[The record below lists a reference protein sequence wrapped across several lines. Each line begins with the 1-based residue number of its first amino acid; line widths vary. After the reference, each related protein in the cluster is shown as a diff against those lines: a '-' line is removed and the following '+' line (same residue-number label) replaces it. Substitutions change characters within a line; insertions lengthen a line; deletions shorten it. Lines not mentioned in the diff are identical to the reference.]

1 MKSIID
7 YFTHFQKK
15 NHKTQPNQTGQ
26 YLPSHLIHTLC
37 HHQTL
42 QNNSGPI
49 KDAEII
55 LRLAK
60 VLSFFGFDA
69 QTFEVW

>member
-7 YFTHFQKK
+7 YFTHFQIK
-15 NHKTQPNQTGQ
+15 HTTQPNQIGQ
-26 YLPSHLIHTLC
+26 YLPYHLIHTLFF
-37 HHQTL
+37 HQTL
-42 QNNSGPI
+42 QKNSGPF

-60 VLSFFGFDA
+60 VLSFFGL
-69 QTFEVW
+69 